1 MDNRLFT
8 AEEARD
14 IILWRHEQTKKHYI
28 YAARGLA
35 VRICRER
42 GEVTINDIREKL
54 PPPEDMHPSVL
65 GAVLRDKRFIHTGRY
80 TSAKHTASHAR
91 KVGIYKLKEKQ

>member
-1 MDNRLFT
+1 MQNRLYT
-8 AEEARD
+8 AEEMRD
-14 IILWRHEQTKKHYI
+14 IMLLRHEQTKKHYI

-42 GEVTINDIREKL
+42 GEVTINDIRQQL

-65 GAVLRDKRFIHTGRY
+65 GAVLRDRRFIHTGRY

-91 KVGIYKLKEKQ
+91 KVGIYQLKEQ